1 MRRLPYIYFPSQ
13 AVVKC
18 YRNGGFS
25 YHNQTDNGQVNEEI
39 THRNGE
45 EDEERDETDER
56 QEDDC
61 PILNFLDMLQN
72 SAFVEGD

>member
-1 MRRLPYIYFPSQ
+1 M
-13 AVVKC
+13 KC

-25 YHNQTDNGQVNEEI
+25 YHNEEI